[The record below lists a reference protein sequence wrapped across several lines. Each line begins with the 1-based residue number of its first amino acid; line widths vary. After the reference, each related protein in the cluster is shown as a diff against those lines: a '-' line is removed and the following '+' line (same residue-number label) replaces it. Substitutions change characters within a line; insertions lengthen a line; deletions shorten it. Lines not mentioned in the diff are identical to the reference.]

1 MIEITRDIPKIY
13 ERVAVEEFYK
23 HCQNVTKDKRLFNY
37 DIHFTTDE
45 SKLSNKDLNNSS
57 LMQAIKLVKNDERN
71 VLFLMCLNEQNV
83 LVGIAR
89 VVLRKESLDVSHIL
103 LTNYPDVL
111 EKMEILNE
119 IINRLEELTDNFKQ
133 KIINIAVVDDG
144 VTVKFVKALGY
155 EELDG
160 LFTKNLGKREIDGPT
175 LSRK

>member
-1 MIEITRDIPKIY
+1 
-13 ERVAVEEFYK
+13 
-23 HCQNVTKDKRLFNY
+23 
-37 DIHFTTDE
+37 
-45 SKLSNKDLNNSS
+45 
-57 LMQAIKLVKNDERN
+57 MQAIKLVKNDERN

-89 VVLRKESLDVSHIL
+89 VVLRKDSLDVSHIL

-111 EKMEILNE
+111 EKMETLNE
-119 IINRLEELTDNFKQ
+119 IISRLEELTDNFKQ
-133 KIINIAVVDDG
+133 KIINIAVVDDD

-160 LFTKNLGKREIDGPT
+160 LFTKDLGKREIDGPT